1 MLVEGDDGRG
11 YSADYTPFRV
21 PGGRPGALASAV
33 ATASW
38 KAALVVATMCAMSVT
53 DRVQAELRAAMKA
66 GQRTR
71 LDALRLLVSALQRA
85 EKDRPAGEFADRDAE
100 AVLRRERKQRVEAAE
115 AYRGA
120 GHEERAAAEEADLP
134 VIDEFLPQQ
143 MDEDEL
149 AALVDAAI
157 AETGATSMRDMG
169 RVMGLVTQRA
179 EGRADGKA
187 ASDLVRSRLSA

>member
-1 MLVEGDDGRG
+1 
-11 YSADYTPFRV
+11 
-21 PGGRPGALASAV
+21 
-33 ATASW
+33 
-38 KAALVVATMCAMSVT
+38 MSIIE
-53 DRVQAELRAAMKA
+53 RVQGEQRAAMKS

-71 LDALRLLVSALQRA
+71 LNGLRLLVSALQRA
-85 EKDRPAGEFADRDAE
+85 EKDRPAGEFTDRDAE

-120 GHEERAAAEEADLP
+120 GNEERAAQEEADLP

-143 MDEDEL
+143 MDEAEL
-149 AALVDAAI
+149 AALVNAVI
-157 AETGATSMRDMG
+157 AETSATTMRDMG

-187 ASDLVRSRLSA
+187 ASDMVRSRLSA